1 MKGKFVSAIV
11 GLGAAAMFAVPGAAS
26 ASTTTHTKPAH
37 PGWGP
42 GNSCAWRP
50 VPWRLEGRFH
60 WVREGWRCVLV
71 PWGGG
76 GFGGDHGGFGGFGGG
91 FGGDRGGFGG
101 NRGGFGGDRGGFG
114 GDRGGFGG
122 NRGGFGGDRGGFG
135 GDRGGLIGGAIGK
148 VVGGP

>member
-26 ASTTTHTKPAH
+26 ASTTTHAKATH

-42 GNSCAWRP
+42 GNSCEWRA

-71 PWGGG
+71 PWGGFGGEHG
-76 GFGGDHGGFGGFGGG
+76 GFGGFGGNHGGFGGFGGG
-91 FGGDRGGFGG
+91 FGF
-101 NRGGFGGDRGGFG
+101 GFGGDHGGFGHGFG
-114 GDRGGFGG
+114 GDHGGFGH
-122 NRGGFGGDRGGFG
+122 GFGGDHGHGG
-135 GDRGGLIGGAIGK
+135 GDHGHGGGN
-148 VVGGP
+148 

>member
-26 ASTTTHTKPAH
+26 ASTTGHAKPAH

-42 GNSCAWRP
+42 GTCEWRP

-71 PWGGG
+71 PWWGGGFGGHGFG
-76 GFGGDHGGFGGFGGG
+76 GFGGDHGGFGGFGG
-91 FGGDRGGFGG
+91 DHGGFGG
-101 NRGGFGGDRGGFG
+101 NHGGFGGEH
-114 GDRGGFGG
+114 GGFGG
-122 NRGGFGGDRGGFG
+122 NHGGFGGEHGGEHGFG
-135 GDRGGLIGGAIGK
+135 GIIGGIIG
-148 VVGGP
+148 GH

>member
-26 ASTTTHTKPAH
+26 ASTTGHAKPAH

-60 WVREGWRCVLV
+60 WVREGWHCVLV
-71 PWGGG
+71 PWWGGGGHGFGGDRGGFGG
-76 GFGGDHGGFGGFGGG
+76 GFGGGHGFGGDRGGFGGGHG

-101 NRGGFGGDRGGFG
+101 NRGGFGGDRGG
-114 GDRGGFGG
+114 
-122 NRGGFGGDRGGFG
+122 
-135 GDRGGLIGGAIGK
+135 DRGGLIGGALGK
-148 VVGGP
+148 VVGGL